1 METLDK
7 CFENVCEL
15 DLIFHVTKVEFAS
28 ECFKF
33 IFNVLQVHY
42 ILEEIVMGGLV
53 LETGLPE
60 ILEHV
65 EAQNAVVKS
74 ENPLSTGIRDL
85 VGNLK
90 R

>member
-1 METLDK
+1 
-7 CFENVCEL
+7 
-15 DLIFHVTKVEFAS
+15 
-28 ECFKF
+28 
-33 IFNVLQVHY
+33 
-42 ILEEIVMGGLV
+42 MGGLV